1 MNKRII
7 FLLAS
12 TLIFLSVIIITRPA
26 DSAFAA
32 MKAKVNVNS
41 LNVREKPTVESKKLG
56 QLNKGKEVTI
66 SQEKT
71 GWTKILFNQ
80 SYGWVLS
87 KYLSK
92 TQAEKVSVKEGYVTA
107 SSLNLR
113 KSASTSSI
121 TMASLKKGELVQI
134 KSTSGNWL
142 EVYVP
147 AYKKTGW
154 VSKSYISL
162 EKSIPSTPTT
172 VKRTKYY
179 VTANSLNIRKEPKI
193 TSEKV
198 FTAKKDEE
206 LLVSEVKGNWGKVTT
221 ASGKTGWA
229 SLSYLTVN
237 APTTQPGNI
246 PATGL
251 KNKVIVVDAG
261 HGGSDPG
268 ASGVNNQEKTL
279 TLNVAKELKRLLE
292 GAGTKV
298 IMTRDGD
305 TYPTLTER
313 VNESHTN
320 NADIFISIHFNSNPN
335 KQANGIDTYY
345 YGTNVNERELA
356 NCIQEEVTK
365 ATSLKNRGVYEGNF
379 QVIRTNKND
388 AVLVELGFIS
398 NPEEEKII
406 ASKDFQIKAATGIV
420 KGIEKYFNN

>member
-7 FLLAS
+7 FLLAT

-41 LNVREKPTVESKKLG
+41 LNVREKPTVDSKKLG

-71 GWTKILFNQ
+71 GWTKIVFKQ

-92 TQAEKVSVKEGYVTA
+92 TQAEKVSAKEGYVTA

-121 TMASLKKGELVQI
+121 TLASLKKGELVQI

-147 AYKKTGW
+147 AYKKAGW

-162 EKSIPSTPTT
+162 EKPIPTT
-172 VKRTKYY
+172 IKRTKYY
-179 VTANSLNIRKEPKI
+179 VTADSLNIRKEPKI
-193 TSEKV
+193 TSEKI

-206 LLVSEVKGNWGKVTT
+206 LLVSEVKGNWGKVTV

-237 APTTQPGNI
+237 APATQPSDI
-246 PATGL
+246 PAAGL

-292 GAGTKV
+292 GAGAKV

-356 NCIQEEVTK
+356 SSIQEEVTK
-365 ATSLKNRGVYEGNF
+365 TTGLKSRGVYEGNF
-379 QVIRTNKND
+379 QVIRTNKNA

-420 KGIEKYFNN
+420 KGLEKYFNN